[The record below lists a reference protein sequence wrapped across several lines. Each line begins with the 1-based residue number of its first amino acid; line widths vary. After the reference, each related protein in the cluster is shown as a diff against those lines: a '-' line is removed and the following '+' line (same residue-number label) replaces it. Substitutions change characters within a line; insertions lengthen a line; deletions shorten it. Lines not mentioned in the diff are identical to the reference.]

1 MKYLLVFAVLA
12 VAFWVWRN
20 NRQNA
25 KVEAKKSP
33 PADPSSSTAMQPQ
46 AMLQC
51 AVCGVHLPA
60 ADAVVGRKGS
70 YCSAA
75 HRQQLEA

>member
-1 MKYLLVFAVLA
+1 MKYLLVLAVLA
-12 VAFWVWRN
+12 VAFWVWRK

-25 KVEAKKSP
+25 KAESKKTP
-33 PADPSSSTAMQPQ
+33 PADPGSSAVMQPQ

-70 YCSAA
+70 YCSTS